1 VAGAKPVRL
10 PGGNVDMHHFDPYSQ
25 ALSKLERG
33 FDQDLEDVRAMR
45 ERGLIDPPGLR
56 EFYARL
62 EPELYRVPAI
72 SPAAFRRRVV
82 EASSSPS

>member
-1 VAGAKPVRL
+1 
-10 PGGNVDMHHFDPYSQ
+10 MHHFDPHSQ

-45 ERGLIDPPGLR
+45 ERGLIDAPGLR
-56 EFYARL
+56 ELYARI
-62 EPELYRVPAI
+62 EPELYRFPAI